1 MRGAGA
7 GMRQNASAGRFV
19 LRGQRGR
26 SYHSGMSSNAQ
37 RTRFI
42 GYRESGDDYVY
53 MELDLDFDGGQAPEW
68 IVERLPG
75 KRYQRWRRSAG
86 IAEPGVP
93 TYVADS
99 ACDEQRLISAG
110 YGDCLRVEH
119 PDTVL

>member
-1 MRGAGA
+1 
-7 GMRQNASAGRFV
+7 
-19 LRGQRGR
+19 
-26 SYHSGMSSNAQ
+26 MSSNAQ

-53 MELDLDFDGGQAPEW
+53 MELNLDFDGEQAPEW

-75 KRYQRWRRSAG
+75 KRYQRWRRFAG
-86 IAEPGVP
+86 LAESGVP

-99 ACDEQRLISAG
+99 ACDEQGLISAG
-110 YGDCLRVEH
+110 YEDCLRVKH